1 MASLWTQIPA
11 RGNFGLNL
19 PGHDI
24 VDVMDILL
32 FRLGKTSVAG
42 VVYQRTP
49 GRGDAPVARAGC
61 ELATQ
66 DASSF
71 LSSAC
76 GDRLQPALAGGGF
89 ETHSKC
95 SRRHLTPSL

>member
-1 MASLWTQIPA
+1 MDPDSCQ
-11 RGNFGLNL
+11 RYFGLNL
-19 PGHDI
+19 PSHDT
-24 VDVMDILL
+24 VDVMDLLL
-32 FRLGKTSVAG
+32 FRSGKTSVAG
-42 VVYQRTP
+42 VVYQRMP
-49 GRGDAPVARAGC
+49 GRDDAPVARAGY

-76 GDRLQPALAGGGF
+76 GDRLQPALAGSCF

-95 SRRHLTPSL
+95 SRRHFTPGL